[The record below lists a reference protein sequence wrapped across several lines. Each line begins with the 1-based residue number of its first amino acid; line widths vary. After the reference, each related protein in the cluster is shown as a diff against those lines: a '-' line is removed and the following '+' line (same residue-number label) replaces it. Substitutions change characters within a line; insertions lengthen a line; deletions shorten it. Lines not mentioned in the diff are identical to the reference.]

1 MLRRLLACLL
11 IFCLAAPA
19 LAVSQHCAEPVQ
31 TSATNTQGHH
41 GLHQPEAP
49 VQKQAGAVPHDC
61 IGCIAPYSDGLR
73 LSAQPFVFA
82 AEPVAAIADQLSGFA
97 VQPALPPPRA

>member
-11 IFCLAAPA
+11 ILCLAAPA
-19 LAVSQHCAEPVQ
+19 LAVSQHCAEPAQ
-31 TSATNTQGHH
+31 PSAANSPAHRGH
-41 GLHQPEAP
+41 HQPEAP
-49 VQKQAGAVPHDC
+49 VQKQAGAAVHDC
-61 IGCIAPYSDGLR
+61 IGCIAPYSAGLR
-73 LSAQPFVFA
+73 LSAEPFVFA

>member
-11 IFCLAAPA
+11 ILCLAAPA
-19 LAVSQHCAEPVQ
+19 LAVSQHCQSEAEA
-31 TSATNTQGHH
+31 TSADAVHHGHH
-41 GLHQPEAP
+41 KPEQPAP
-49 VQKQAGAVPHDC
+49 KPAGAAAHDC

-73 LSAQPFVFA
+73 LSARPFVFV
-82 AEPVAAIADQLSGFA
+82 AEPVAGITDQLSGFA